1 MRDSPDAPVDDQTGE
16 AAGMAGLA
24 RIEREEPQAPA
35 VEVARRLLDH
45 LLTSGRLRAGD
56 RLPPER
62 QLAETFGV
70 GRSAVREALKSLS
83 LLGLLEIRQGDGTY
97 VRGATSDLL
106 PQVLEWGL
114 MLGDHTMDELLEA
127 RACVEVDL
135 AELAALRR
143 TDNDVTALE
152 AHLARMAAEHDDPE
166 RYLEADLAFH
176 RALAQASHNSALA
189 GLQARLETLVAVWIR
204 QNIRKPGEGRL
215 GEHEAVLKAVRARNA
230 RAARAAMHAH
240 MDSATRRLRARL
252 GRG

>member
-1 MRDSPDAPVDDQTGE
+1 
-16 AAGMAGLA
+16 MAGLT
-24 RIEREEPQAPA
+24 RIEREEPTAPA

-62 QLAETFGV
+62 ELVETFGV

-97 VRGATSDLL
+97 VRAATSDLL

-114 MLGDHTMDELLEA
+114 MIGDHTMDELLEA

-143 TDNDVTALE
+143 TDNDLTALE
-152 AHLARMAAEHDDPE
+152 SHLARMRATHDDPD
-166 RYLEADLAFH
+166 RYIVADLAFH
-176 RALAQASHNSALA
+176 RALAQASHNNALA
-189 GLQARLETLVAVWIR
+189 GLQARLETLVAVWIK
-204 QNIRKPGEGRL
+204 QNIRKPGEGKL
-215 GEHEAVLKAVRARNA
+215 AEHEAVLRAVAA
-230 RAARAAMHAH
+230 KDAKGARAAMHAH
-240 MDSATRRLRARL
+240 MDSATRRLRAKL